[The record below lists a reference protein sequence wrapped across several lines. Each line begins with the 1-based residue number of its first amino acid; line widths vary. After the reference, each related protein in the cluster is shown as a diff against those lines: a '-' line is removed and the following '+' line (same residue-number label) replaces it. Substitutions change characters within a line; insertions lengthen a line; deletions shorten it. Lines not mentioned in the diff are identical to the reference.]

1 MRYFNQEQRD
11 EEENNMNNFYYQG
24 DENDEDE
31 DDDDETYSEFS
42 DEDILG
48 ENLFYNKEL
57 KIAELDLM
65 EQELKSKVLFKVMDN
80 AKKSFFW
87 WFYSKSTKL
96 KMIEENF
103 VFCMKLIQSSD
114 NLETE
119 VEE

>member
-11 EEENNMNNFYYQG
+11 DEENNMNNFYYQG
-24 DENDEDE
+24 DENNEDEE
-31 DDDDETYSEFS
+31 DDDEIFSEFS
-42 DEDILG
+42 DEDILS

-57 KIAELDLM
+57 KMAELDLM
-65 EQELKSKVLFKVMDN
+65 EQELKSKVLFKVMETL
-80 AKKSFFW
+80 KKSLFW

-114 NLETE
+114 YSESETKE
-119 VEE
+119 